1 MENKMNQIQALQQQL
16 SHCLKSEYD
25 IGGELRFFSEGVDN
39 AVFRLKDARLG
50 QLVIRTPWRADEE
63 LETRSLEKEAQ
74 LTAYCS
80 VHGIPVPTVHH
91 LHLGAEI
98 RFLVS
103 ELIESDQAPID
114 AEKMGRMIGA
124 VHQMPVNKL
133 KLVDQEDD
141 PFEAIVAK
149 RIAARIVEVNQ
160 LTGRKLP
167 ILPTTFLQTILQSVK
182 EKRVLLHLDVRR
194 PNFLGQHG
202 NIKALIDW
210 DNAYVGPPV
219 AELMR
224 ISESAEIDEAA
235 FLQGYPESERLL
247 QTKPIIQTIY
257 RLDTALML
265 VILFTLHEKDAGKAA
280 HYLERVE
287 RYCVEVKESI
297 ISR

>member
-74 LTAYCS
+74 LTSYCS
-80 VHGIPVPTVHH
+80 VHGIAVPTVHH

-133 KLVDQEDD
+133 KLV
-141 PFEAIVAK
+141 PRRRSV
-149 RIAARIVEVNQ
+149 RSNCR
-160 LTGRKLP
+160 
-167 ILPTTFLQTILQSVK
+167 QTHCRTHSRSK
-182 EKRVLLHLDVRR
+182 STDGK
-194 PNFLGQHG
+194 
-202 NIKALIDW
+202 
-210 DNAYVGPPV
+210 
-219 AELMR
+219 
-224 ISESAEIDEAA
+224 EAA
-235 FLQGYPESERLL
+235 NSS
-247 QTKPIIQTIY
+247 
-257 RLDTALML
+257 D
-265 VILFTLHEKDAGKAA
+265 
-280 HYLERVE
+280 
-287 RYCVEVKESI
+287 
-297 ISR
+297 